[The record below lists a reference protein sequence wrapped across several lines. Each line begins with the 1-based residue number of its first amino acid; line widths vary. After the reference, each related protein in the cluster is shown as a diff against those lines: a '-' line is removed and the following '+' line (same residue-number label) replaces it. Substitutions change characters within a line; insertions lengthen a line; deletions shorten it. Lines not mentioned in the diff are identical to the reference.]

1 MKIELPRI
9 ALRECRSDCLAK
21 SEPFTRIAIIF
32 CAASTL
38 FLAVGAVAFAA
49 APDSTARSREREL
62 PPPRRDTAKIAPP
75 PITEI
80 AAPPHI
86 PMSAHGRI
94 SLLPMPVVT
103 INKRDIELLPYFGFP
118 DILRQKLPALFPLSL
133 GSYGQY
139 NSFASL
145 GGGAR
150 DISLRFNGRPLNSP
164 TFGSFNLEQF
174 PPEMAENFEVFT
186 GMDAV
191 IFGDNSSGMLI
202 NVQEA
207 RHNVK
212 TPYTRLWFAQG
223 EYDYIASDGVFSQNI
238 AENLNATF
246 GFRRQFS
253 SGRFANS
260 GFDIW
265 NVRGSMRYNPSDE
278 TSFTLTEIFT
288 NHGLGTNGGLSPDS
302 PSFTDVLTA
311 TPRITDLDERV
322 YRHDVTLA
330 GSWRPDTVFAASGSM
345 FFSHE
350 NWEKNRGE
358 DYFTSPADTFRLA
371 AWRTVTA
378 GATARLEQKIS
389 DSLFLRAGGE
399 LVWVNSAA
407 SVYAEALAGTS
418 LAGYVHASWLPARG
432 TALKAGTRIRVD
444 QDRTTLALGGAMS
457 LQILENLQ
465 VTADV
470 SRSDRTPAPSEGRN
484 LPTESHLVGMGG
496 LRYGTDSAGIDVLL
510 FSRYISSPIEHQRIT
525 DTGGH
530 TTGTLSVAGDTRTIT
545 GGSVTG
551 RLLLFPR
558 FFMQGWAQSY
568 YSTTNGTHDNRL
580 PVLYAGV
587 SGQYEYRAG
596 ASRLVAGASVA
607 LLSGHKGDVFVPQT
621 WNYVPAEAETSASF
635 DGLSLYLS
643 AKLGNARLRVAYTNL
658 LSSRIEYVPYY
669 PDIDRNIRISLAW
682 AFND

>member
-1 MKIELPRI
+1 MRDKLRTDANSCYLLMPLRFHRI
-9 ALRECRSDCLAK
+9 VLTIIVVCTLC
-21 SEPFTRIAIIF
+21 IAGGG
-32 CAASTL
+32 
-38 FLAVGAVAFAA
+38 VVVAA

-62 PPPRRDTAKIAPP
+62 PPPRRDTTTKPP
-75 PITEI
+75 VVAVP

-86 PMSAHGRI
+86 PIAAHGRI
-94 SLLPMPVVT
+94 SLLPMPAVT
-103 INKRDIELLPYFGFP
+103 IDKRDLELLPYLGLP
-118 DILRQKLPALFPLSL
+118 DILRQKLPTLFPLSL
-133 GSYGQY
+133 GSYGQ
-139 NSFASL
+139 NTSFAAL
-145 GGGAR
+145 GGDAR
-150 DISLRFNGRPLNSP
+150 DVSLRFNGRPLNSP

-174 PPEMAENFEVFT
+174 PPEMAESFEIFT

-191 IFGDNSSGMLI
+191 IFGDNSSGMLV

-207 RHNVK
+207 RHNIK

-238 AENLNATF
+238 AENLNTTV

-265 NVRGSMRYNPSDE
+265 NVRGALRYSPSDE
-278 TSFTLTEIFT
+278 TTFTLTEVFT
-288 NHGLGTNGGLSPDS
+288 NHGLGTSGGLAADS

-311 TPRITDLDERV
+311 TPRMTDLDERV

-330 GSWRPDTVFAASGSM
+330 GSWRPDSAFAASGSA

-350 NWEKNRGE
+350 DWEKNRGE
-358 DYFTSPADTFRLA
+358 EYFTSPSDTVRLT
-371 AWRTVTA
+371 AWSTVTA

-399 LVWVNSAA
+399 LTWVNSAA

-418 LAGYVHASWLPARG
+418 LAGYFHASWILARG
-432 TALKAGTRIRVD
+432 TALKAGTRIRID
-444 QDRTTLALGGAMS
+444 QDRTTLALGGAIS
-457 LQILENLQ
+457 LQILKNLQ
-465 VTADV
+465 VTADI
-470 SRSDRTPAPSEGRN
+470 SRSDRTPTPTEGHV
-484 LPTESHLVGMGG
+484 LPAESHLLGIGG

-510 FSRYISSPIEHQRIT
+510 FSRYISSPIESQRILNAA
-525 DTGGH
+525 GN

-551 RLLLFPR
+551 RVLVLPML
-558 FFMQGWAQSY
+558 FMQGWVQSY

-580 PVLYAGV
+580 PSLYTGV
-587 SGQYEYRAG
+587 SAQYEYRVG
-596 ASRLVAGASVA
+596 ASRLIAGASA
-607 LLSGHKGDVFVPQT
+607 AFLTGHKGDVFVPQT
-621 WNYVPAEAETSASF
+621 WNYVPAEAATSASF
-635 DGLSLYLS
+635 DGLSVYMS

-669 PDIDRNIRISLAW
+669 PEIDRNIRISLAW